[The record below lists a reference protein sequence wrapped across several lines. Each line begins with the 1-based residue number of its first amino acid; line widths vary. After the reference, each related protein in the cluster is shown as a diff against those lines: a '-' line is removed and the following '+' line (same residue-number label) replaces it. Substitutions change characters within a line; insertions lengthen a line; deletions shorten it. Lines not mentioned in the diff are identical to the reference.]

1 MHIAHFTNTYKPN
14 INGVVRSVSTFR
26 DALMRMG
33 HQVFVFAQETRG
45 YEDSEP
51 FIFRYPGI
59 EVPRYDYSFTLPVS
73 PFIDWVLPTLKP
85 DIIHSNHPVLLGQVA
100 AEKAEKHNIPLVFTF
115 HTRFTQYSYILPF
128 SQVFVQGMM
137 VDLLARYMERCQ
149 HIITPSDNIR
159 QMLANFGGVY
169 ERVTTIPTGINLAPY
184 QDADGTLI
192 RRKYGLELKR
202 VLVTNG
208 RLSMEKNWKT
218 LLAAAAVVFS
228 KHDDVRL
235 LMIGDGPLR
244 HELEDY
250 MQELGIRERVIITG
264 LVPFDEIPAH
274 LKAGDV
280 YCFASVSE
288 TQGLVTMEAMA
299 AGLPVVAVRA
309 TGSRDVVEEGVQGL
323 LTQNDSNALA
333 RAILHLL
340 DDSTLRARLRSAAAE
355 KAHSFDSRI
364 QAEKMLAVYDLA
376 IEDRRLG
383 RYVKVDRRLL
393 KEKRR
398 QFGRSLASG

>member
-26 DALMRMG
+26 DALMRLG
-33 HQVFVFAQETRG
+33 HQVFVFAQESHG
-45 YEDSEP
+45 YEDTEP

-73 PFIDWVLPTLKP
+73 PFIDWVLPALKP

-100 AEKAEKHNIPLVFTF
+100 AEKAEKHQIPLVFTF

-128 SQVFVQGMM
+128 SQVFIQGMM
-137 VDLLARYMERCQ
+137 VDWLARYIERCQ

-159 QMLANFGGVY
+159 QMLANYGGVI
-169 ERVTTIPTGINLAPY
+169 ERVTTIPTGINLVPY
-184 QDADGTLI
+184 QEADGSFI
-192 RRKYGLELKR
+192 RSKFGLELKR

-218 LLAAAAVVFS
+218 LLAAAALVFS
-228 KHDDVRL
+228 KYDDVRL

-244 HELEDY
+244 RELEDY
-250 MQELGIRERVIITG
+250 MEELGIRERVIITG
-264 LVPFDEIPAH
+264 LVPFEDIPAH
-274 LKAGDV
+274 LKAGDI

-323 LTQNDSNALA
+323 LTQNDSSALA

-340 DDSTLRARLRSAAAE
+340 DDSTLRSRLRLAAVE
-355 KAHSFDSRI
+355 KARSFDSMI
-364 QAEKMLAVYDLA
+364 QAEKMLDVYSQA
-376 IEDRRLG
+376 IEDQRASRF
-383 RYVKVDRRLL
+383 VKIDRRLL

>member
-14 INGVVRSVSTFR
+14 INGVVRSISTFR
-26 DALMRMG
+26 DALTRMG

-45 YEDSEP
+45 YEDREP

-59 EVPRYDYSFTLPVS
+59 EIPRYDYSFSLPVS
-73 PFIDWVLPTLKP
+73 PYIDWVLPALKP
-85 DIIHSNHPVLLGQVA
+85 DVIHSNHSVLLGQVA
-100 AEKAEKHNIPLVFTF
+100 VEKSEKHDIPLVFTL
-115 HTRFTQYSYILPF
+115 HTRITQYSYMLPF
-128 SQVFVQGMM
+128 SQVFIQGMM
-137 VDLLARYMERCQ
+137 VESLARYIERCQ
-149 HIITPSDNIR
+149 HVVTPSDNIR
-159 QMLANFGGVY
+159 QMLANYCGVDKS
-169 ERVTTIPTGINLAPY
+169 TTIPTGINLAPY
-184 QDADGTLI
+184 QDADGAAI

-218 LLAAAAVVFS
+218 LLAAVTPVL
-228 KHDDVRL
+228 KKYDDVRL

-244 HELEDY
+244 HDLESY
-250 MQELGIRERVIITG
+250 MEDLGIRERVIITG
-264 LVPFDEIPAH
+264 LVPFDDIPAH
-274 LKAGDV
+274 LKAGDI

-299 AGLPVVAVRA
+299 AGLPVAAVRA

-323 LTQNDSNALA
+323 LTHNDSDALA
-333 RAILHLL
+333 RAILRLL
-340 DDSTLRARLRSAAAE
+340 EDSSLRDRLRSAAVE
-355 KAHSFDSRI
+355 KARQFDSSI
-364 QAEKMLAVYDLA
+364 QAEKMLTVYEKA
-376 IEDRRLG
+376 IEDRRRG
-383 RYVKVDRRLL
+383 QYVKVDRRLL

>member
-14 INGVVRSVSTFR
+14 INGVVRSISTFR
-26 DALMRMG
+26 DALTRMG

-45 YEDSEP
+45 YDDREP

-59 EVPRYDYSFTLPVS
+59 EIPRYDYSFSLPVS
-73 PFIDWVLPTLKP
+73 PYIDWVLPALKP
-85 DIIHSNHPVLLGQVA
+85 DVIHSNHSVLLGQVA
-100 AEKAEKHNIPLVFTF
+100 VEKSEKHDIPLVFTL
-115 HTRFTQYSYILPF
+115 HTRITQYSYMLPF
-128 SQVFVQGMM
+128 SQVFIQGMM
-137 VDLLARYMERCQ
+137 VESLARYIERCQ
-149 HIITPSDNIR
+149 HVVTPSDNIR
-159 QMLANFGGVY
+159 QMLANYCGVDKS
-169 ERVTTIPTGINLAPY
+169 TTIPTGINLAPY
-184 QDADGTLI
+184 QDADGAPI

-218 LLAAAAVVFS
+218 LLSAVAPVFQ
-228 KHDDVRL
+228 KYDDVRL

-244 HELEDY
+244 HELESY
-250 MQELGIRERVIITG
+250 MEQLGIRERVIITG
-264 LVPFDEIPAH
+264 LVPFDDIPAH
-274 LKAGDV
+274 LKAGDI

-299 AGLPVVAVRA
+299 AGLPVAAVRA

-323 LTQNDSNALA
+323 LTQNDSDALA
-333 RAILHLL
+333 RAILRLL
-340 DDSTLRARLRSAAAE
+340 EDSPLRARLRSAAAE
-355 KAHSFDSRI
+355 KARQFDCSI
-364 QAEKMLAVYDLA
+364 QAEKMLTVYEKA
-376 IEDRRLG
+376 IEDRRRG
-383 RYVKVDRRLL
+383 QYVKVDRRLL

>member
-14 INGVVRSVSTFR
+14 INGVVRSISTFR
-26 DALMRMG
+26 DALTRMG

-45 YEDSEP
+45 YEDREP

-59 EVPRYDYSFTLPVS
+59 EIPRYDYSFSLPVS
-73 PFIDWVLPTLKP
+73 PYIDWVLPALKP
-85 DIIHSNHPVLLGQVA
+85 DVIHSNHSVLLGQVA
-100 AEKAEKHNIPLVFTF
+100 VEKSEKHDIPLVFTL
-115 HTRFTQYSYILPF
+115 HTRITQYSYMLPF
-128 SQVFVQGMM
+128 SQVFIQGMM
-137 VDLLARYMERCQ
+137 IESLARYIERCQ
-149 HIITPSDNIR
+149 HVVTPSDNIR
-159 QMLANFGGVY
+159 QMLANYCGVDKS
-169 ERVTTIPTGINLAPY
+169 TTIPTGINLAPY
-184 QDADGTLI
+184 QDADGAPI

-218 LLAAAAVVFS
+218 LLAAVAPVFQ
-228 KHDDVRL
+228 KYDDVRL

-244 HELEDY
+244 HELESY
-250 MQELGIRERVIITG
+250 MEQLGIRERVIITG
-264 LVPFDEIPAH
+264 LVPFDDIPAH
-274 LKAGDV
+274 LKAGDI

-299 AGLPVVAVRA
+299 AGLPIAAVRA

-323 LTQNDSNALA
+323 LTQNDSDALA
-333 RAILHLL
+333 RAILRLL
-340 DDSTLRARLRSAAAE
+340 EDSPLRDRLRSAAVE
-355 KAHSFDSRI
+355 KARQFDSSI
-364 QAEKMLAVYDLA
+364 QAEKMLTVYEKA
-376 IEDRRLG
+376 IEDRHRG
-383 RYVKVDRRLL
+383 QYVKVDRRLL

>member
-1 MHIAHFTNTYKPN
+1 MRIAHFTNTYKPN

-26 DALMRMG
+26 DALTRMG

-45 YEDSEP
+45 YEDREP

-59 EVPRYDYSFTLPVS
+59 EVPHYDYSFSLPVS
-73 PFIDWVLPTLKP
+73 PYIDWLLPSLKP
-85 DIIHSNHPVLLGQVA
+85 DVIHSNHPVLLGQVA
-100 AEKAEKHNIPLVFTF
+100 AEKSEKHSIPLVFTI

-128 SQVFVQGMM
+128 SQAFVQGWM

-149 HIITPSDNIR
+149 HIVTPSDNIR
-159 QMLANFGGVY
+159 QMLANYCGV
-169 ERVTTIPTGINLAPY
+169 VDKVSTIPTGINLAPY
-184 QDADGTLI
+184 QDADGTPI

-218 LLAAAAVVFS
+218 LLAAAALVFQ

-244 HELEDY
+244 HELESY
-250 MQELGIRERVIITG
+250 MEELGIRDRVIITG
-264 LVPFDEIPAH
+264 LVPFDEIPAY
-274 LKAGDV
+274 LKAGDI

-288 TQGLVTMEAMA
+288 TQGLVTMEAMS
-299 AGLPVVAVRA
+299 AGLPVVVVRA
-309 TGSRDVVEEGVQGL
+309 TGSRDVVDEGVQGL
-323 LTQNDSNALA
+323 LTQNDSGALG
-333 RAILHLL
+333 RAILRLL
-340 DDSTLRARLRSAAAE
+340 DDSALRTRMRAAALE
-355 KAHSFDSRI
+355 KARTFDSRI
-364 QAEKMLAVYDLA
+364 HAEKMLAVYERA
-376 IEDRRLG
+376 IEDRRSG
-383 RYVKVDRRLL
+383 QFVKVDRRLL

>member
-1 MHIAHFTNTYKPN
+1 MRIAHFTNTYKPN
-14 INGVVRSVSTFR
+14 INGVVRSISTFR
-26 DALMRMG
+26 DALTRMG

-45 YEDSEP
+45 YEDREP

-59 EVPRYDYSFTLPVS
+59 EVPHYDYSFSLPVS
-73 PFIDWVLPTLKP
+73 PYIDWVLPALKP
-85 DIIHSNHPVLLGQVA
+85 DVIHSNHPVLLGQVA
-100 AEKAEKHNIPLVFTF
+100 TEKSEKHNIPLVFTL

-128 SQVFVQGMM
+128 SQAFVQGMM

-149 HIITPSDNIR
+149 HVVTPSDNIR
-159 QMLANFGGVY
+159 QMLANYCGVGDK
-169 ERVTTIPTGINLAPY
+169 VTTIPTGINLVPY
-184 QDADGTLI
+184 QDADGASI
-192 RRKYGLELKR
+192 RRRYGLELKR

-218 LLAAAAVVFS
+218 LLAAVAPVFQ
-228 KHDDVRL
+228 KYDDVRL

-244 HELEDY
+244 HDLEDY
-250 MQELGIRERVIITG
+250 MEELGIRERVIITG
-264 LVPFDEIPAH
+264 LVPFDEIPSH
-274 LKAGDV
+274 LKAGDI

-309 TGSRDVVEEGVQGL
+309 TGSRDVVDEGVQGL
-323 LTQNDSNALA
+323 LTHNDSEALA
-333 RAILHLL
+333 RAILRLL
-340 DDSTLRARLRSAAAE
+340 DDSALRARLRAAAAV
-355 KAHSFDSRI
+355 KARQFDSSI
-364 QAEKMLAVYDLA
+364 QAEMMLAVYERA
-376 IEDRRLG
+376 IEDRHRG
-383 RYVKVDRRLL
+383 QFVKVDRRLF

>member
-14 INGVVRSVSTFR
+14 INGVVRSISTFR
-26 DALMRMG
+26 EALTRMG

-45 YEDSEP
+45 YQDQEP

-59 EVPRYDYSFTLPVS
+59 EVPRYDYSFSLPVS
-73 PFIDWVLPTLKP
+73 PYIDWVLPALKP
-85 DIIHSNHPVLLGQVA
+85 DVIHSNHPVLLGQVA
-100 AEKAEKHNIPLVFTF
+100 AEKSEKQNLPLVFTL
-115 HTRFTQYSYILPF
+115 HTRLTQYSYILPF
-128 SQVFVQGMM
+128 SQVFVQGMI
-137 VDLLARYMERCQ
+137 VEALARYMERCQ
-149 HIITPSDNIR
+149 HIVTPSEAIR
-159 QMLANFGGVY
+159 QMLANFCGV
-169 ERVTTIPTGINLAPY
+169 VDKATTIPTGINLAPY
-184 QDADGTLI
+184 MEADGTAI

-208 RLSMEKNWKT
+208 RLAMEKNWKT
-218 LLAAAAVVFS
+218 LLAAAAVVFR

-235 LMIGDGPLR
+235 LMIGGGPLR
-244 HELEDY
+244 HELESY
-250 MQELGIRERVIITG
+250 MDELGIRERVIVTG
-264 LVPFDEIPAH
+264 LVPFEEIPAH

-309 TGSRDVVEEGVQGL
+309 TGSRDVVDEGVQGL
-323 LTQNDSNALA
+323 LTHNDSDSLA
-333 RAILHLL
+333 RGILRLL
-340 DDSTLRARLRSAAAE
+340 DDSSLRARMRASAVD
-355 KAHSFDSRI
+355 KARLFDSSV
-364 QAEKMLAVYDLA
+364 QAEKLLAVYEEA
-376 IEDRRLG
+376 IEDRRRG
-383 RYVKVDRRLL
+383 QFVKVDHHLL